1 MSSVP
6 IPLLEA
12 PAVDSA
18 RWATTRMV
26 LGSPSGIVGV
36 ALFVFF
42 CVLAVAGERLA
53 PYDPMA
59 IHYLPNGKV
68 AQVEAPS
75 RAFWRS

>member
-6 IPLLEA
+6 LPLVET
-12 PAVDSA
+12 PAVDHE
-18 RWATTRMV
+18 RWATARLV
-26 LGSPSGIVGV
+26 LGSPSGLVGV

-59 IHYLPNGKV
+59 IH
-68 AQVEAPS
+68 
-75 RAFWRS
+75 